1 MFARVRQSGSAAGG
15 AGLDRRGVESEQE
28 RRTDSYCLKELE
40 LERVSAAK
48 IEGEQ
53 HRRAFRVRRRLVEL
67 ERLRELVDARDGWL
81 RAIPDGRPRKTRRRL
96 ERWALEPLEGL
107 ESGLEFA

>member
-1 MFARVRQSGSAAGG
+1 
-15 AGLDRRGVESEQE
+15 LDRRGVESEQE